1 MSTTIDN
8 RVVQMRFDNE
18 EFEKKAGKSLSTLD
32 KLKNALK
39 FSGASKDIDKV
50 NKSFK
55 EVDTNPL
62 LNAINGINS
71 GFTTMVAKATL
82 VNRATNALIDT
93 TKRFVNNMTLDQ
105 VNAGWD
111 KYAEKTSAV
120 QTIMAA
126 TSKDFKD
133 TAVQMSYVNNQLEK
147 LNWFTDETSYNF
159 TDMVGNI
166 GKFTSNGI
174 KLDKSVTAMQGIAL
188 WAARSGANADEA
200 SRAMYNL
207 SQALSTGAVKL
218 IDWKSIENANM
229 ATAEFKENVLE
240 VAANLGKLKKAGD
253 GTYTTMKNN
262 AVSVNNFN
270 DVLADNAFT
279 SDVLL
284 EVLDRYGSFTNK
296 LYEVSEATDLTA
308 TQLLI
313 AIDDYANGTLN
324 LEAYASQTGVSIE
337 ELRGYLD
344 ELSDSTYE
352 LGRKSFQTGQ
362 EAKTFG
368 EAISSATDA
377 ISTGWMKTFELIFGD
392 YQEAKKLW
400 TNLANIMYEIFAAS
414 GDVRNE
420 LFGDWRAGGGR
431 KTLIEG
437 INNAMEAAIRLVKPF
452 KDAFRDIFP
461 AKTGE
466 DLLKATDRFK
476 ALMEA
481 LQLSTKS
488 MTNIRRAMRGV
499 FSVIKIVIT
508 LFKQLGEAIKNAVA
522 PQFASFGEL
531 VLSIFGTIGDLL
543 YILSQSISE
552 MNLLGKGFEWA
563 KSAGGKFLNVIS
575 SIISKFKEGDA
586 GKVLLKM
593 VSTAFESAAKSG
605 EKLFNYIANVV
616 KEIRSLDHITFA
628 NLIGIFQK
636 IGSDAWNW
644 FKELGK
650 SITNGNGLVE
660 KFRDSVKDA
669 CEKTGASFDHLARR
683 VGKVFEVIKGY
694 LQKVPW
700 GALISI
706 AFGLKIIAT
715 INNFTKTMTAFATA
729 LGNLTKGL
737 GGLADGVNKVMTSV
751 SKMFDAVTASINA
764 PNYVKMA
771 KALAILAGSLAIL
784 ALLPTDKLEH
794 AAVVLVGVMT
804 SFAFFVKALTLI
816 PTLADTAAATIGTF
830 GAVILALTA
839 SLLILVNAFKTL
851 EGIQPDAL
859 LANVISI
866 GILLGI
872 ITAAVTIMSG
882 KLGPLTMAAGKT
894 SVLNTA
900 AANIVAMALA
910 IGIIAKSLA
919 TLSKISFK
927 DINSATNAV
936 GLSII
941 AIGSMIFMLSKFH
954 ISGTLK
960 SSASILLVIVSF
972 GAILRSIQKLEDYRI
987 YNVWKV
993 IKNLSVLLVALAG
1006 LFAVSR
1012 IAGENAGKIGVMLAG
1027 IGLGI
1032 LALSSAIALLGNFRT
1047 ETLIKGIA
1055 AVGALSV
1062 FMVALIGISKLAGK
1076 ESHKVALMILAVTAG
1091 ISALA
1096 VVAGIIGNLSTEA
1109 MWQGVGFVAALSAIF
1124 IALIGVSALSKDA
1137 SKTITTMTI
1146 AVVALG
1152 SMVAALSIAVGE
1164 NPEVF
1169 KKIAE
1174 GLDGLMICMGI
1185 MSILLRFSK
1194 IDTGAF
1200 VRVLVA
1206 FGGLGALLGLLLSLA
1221 PNLDKAI
1228 EVAVA
1233 IGILSVALGAIAT
1246 VLPAL
1251 QLVGAAAKE
1260 AFVGVAVAL
1269 VAIVGV
1275 VAVIGLVLTAIQL
1288 LGEHISP
1295 KLPEY
1300 CKLIGDSLGAL
1311 VYGFVENGIATSIV
1325 VLGEALANFMHAFD
1339 GVNFE
1344 DVGVA
1349 TAAVVAFCADLTAIK
1364 LQQLFDLFTGG
1375 PADLTKFGDNLYDL
1389 GWAIESYGRGL
1400 GDADMDKIS
1409 ASVPAVTALVLISN
1423 LIPRSGGIWQA
1434 FAGDK
1439 DFGALGDQL
1448 GDFGK
1453 GLSKYSDKLAECDI
1467 SRIEA
1472 SLPAVR
1478 ALVEIADMIPNG
1490 GGFITV
1496 FTGDNT
1502 FAGFGLNL
1510 VAFGAGLVGYST
1522 ELIACN
1528 FDRIEE
1534 SIDPVKALVKIA
1546 DLIPNGGGLI
1556 TVFTGDNT
1564 FASFGL
1570 NLATFGAALAGY
1582 SIELLACNF
1591 SRIEESI
1598 AATEALVKIADM
1610 IPNGGGLIAAFT
1622 GDNTFANFGVNLL
1635 CYGSGLK
1642 NYYESVDGIDFD
1654 VIEDSVAAT
1663 EALVKIAD
1671 AIPTTGGVVSWFAGD
1686 NDFADFGDNLEDF
1699 GESMAKYYDAL
1710 DGVHISPTATS
1721 IIIDDVEELTGLI
1734 DIVGDKN
1741 LSKVVD
1747 FGYDLEDFGD
1757 SLYDFFS
1764 NTKDIEKPTSLD
1776 NLCDSVLASV
1786 TILESYIPRFKTAGQ
1801 DCVAGFLEG
1810 VSEQEELTK
1819 VADAAEAVGNTFL
1832 NRFRKVTGWGSP
1844 WKSMIEAGKDSGSG
1858 LLVGA
1863 SNNPDAAEAGAEL
1876 SNTFLNGFNDV
1887 IGRHSEPDEFIDV
1900 PHDCADALNTGAD
1913 EAKDELENAGEATA
1927 AAYLTGAAKKLSDG
1941 FSKIKQSIGSSLSN
1955 VADEYGIFGDKD
1967 NIFTKMAG
1975 FLFGTDE
1982 TESPIDDITSTLEDT
1997 IGSATSG
2004 ALESFSGS
2012 GTTAADAFLTAFE
2025 DRLSDLDLD
2034 LSTIDLE
2041 QELWEATIGKNASD
2055 SEKNAR
2061 ETAILTEKIKIQNE
2075 KVDQANQKY
2084 EYTIKKFGEN
2094 SEDAKKAY
2102 QSLLQE
2108 QIDLANLMT
2117 SLDES
2122 RNTVE
2127 NNSADT
2133 MRAYAEWIAESKD
2146 DLLKLGFTMEQ
2157 ISAAAS
2163 ERTGYNLKN
2172 TTDTMT
2178 DSVTN
2183 AVSTAMGTVS
2193 TTYLA
2198 TAESTLGALTT
2209 NFESYGAQYATSVGN
2224 GMTATTSAVTA
2235 GAKALTNAGT
2245 TQVSQDYSQWY
2256 NLGGMCAEGFKQG
2269 ILDKAKEIAEAAR
2282 AVAAA
2287 VFAAVQ
2293 VEVDAHSPSRKFM
2306 WLGEMCGLGMSIGFQ
2321 NMEGSVARSATAVSE
2336 ETINAARDTIG
2347 QLADLIDTD
2356 PTLHPQISP
2365 IVDLSDVHSGFSK
2378 IGAMKTPVISTYV
2391 SGARANAIAASLSSR
2406 TNGITQSAPQNNQNE
2421 PQVIEFVQNNYS
2433 PKALSR
2439 SEIYRNT
2446 NNQFTAFKEAISKV

>member
-55 EVDTNPL
+55 EVDANPL

-93 TKRFVNNMTLDQ
+93 TKRFVSNMTLDQ

-188 WAARSGANADEA
+188 WAARSGANANEA

-240 VAANLGKLKKAGD
+240 VAANLGTLNKVGD

-262 AVSVNNFN
+262 AVSVTNFN
-270 DVLADNAFT
+270 NALSDAWFT
-279 SDVLL
+279 SDVLM
-284 EVLDRYGSFTNK
+284 EVLERYGSFTNK

-308 TQLLI
+308 TQLLS
-313 AIDDYANGTLN
+313 AIDDYANGTIN
-324 LEAYASQTGVSIE
+324 LEAYASQASVGVE
-337 ELRGYLD
+337 ELRGYLE

-352 LGRKSFQTGQ
+352 LGRKSFQAGQ

-368 EAISSATDA
+368 EAISATTDA
-377 ISTGWMKTFELIFGD
+377 VSTGWMKTFELIFGD

-476 ALMEA
+476 ALMKA
-481 LQLSTKS
+481 LQLSTKN

-499 FSVIKIVIT
+499 FSVLNLGIKA
-508 LFKQLGEAIKNAVA
+508 FKACASAIWDGLA
-522 PQFASFGEL
+522 PALNLANNGFLDMIGYL
-531 VLSIFGTIGDLL
+531 GDLL
-543 YILSQSISE
+543 YVIADVIAENVDFTGVLKNVGKFVGNLFVIFGKLIDRIKESSVAKVGWILIQNVFDKAVE
-552 MNLLGKGFEWA
+552 
-563 KSAGGKFLNVIS
+563 SAGK
-575 SIISKFKEGDA
+575 
-586 GKVLLKM
+586 LLRY
-593 VSTAFESAAKSG
+593 VSEIV
-605 EKLFNYIANVV
+605 NRIA
-616 KEIRSLDHITFA
+616 SLDHITLGGIANVFA
-628 NLIGIFQK
+628 GV
-636 IGSDAWNW
+636 GSDAANY
-644 FKELGK
+644 FKNLK
-650 SITNGNGLVE
+650 INITDSDGVLS
-660 KFRDSVKDA
+660 KFEAAISNA
-669 CEKTGASFDHLARR
+669 CESVGLSFTRLQDRTSAT
-683 VGKVFEVIKGY
+683 FTVIRGW
-694 LQKVPW
+694 LENVPW
-700 GALISI
+700 GSLVAIG
-706 AFGLKIIAT
+706 FGLILLNQINKFITA
-715 INNFTKTMTAFATA
+715 INNLGSPIEKLTKNLSGMVGSIKSMFTA
-729 LGNLTKGL
+729 LTN
-737 GGLADGVNKVMTSV
+737 A
-751 SKMFDAVTASINA
+751 INVPTYA
-764 PNYVKMA
+764 KIA
-771 KALAILAGSLAIL
+771 KAIAILAGSIAIL
-784 ALLPTDKLEH
+784 AMMPVENIQAATVALISTTVTFGVLIGVLGAIPKISGDAMKAAQDISISMLALASAMWILAKALQEMQQIDPNSLIDSTLAVGALIGVFVFAAKQMNGNITRLSDASGKIRSVNTAAKNMIAMAASIFIIAKAIQSISKIEMKKPAH
-794 AAVVLVGVMT
+794 VIAAVGV
-804 SFAFFVKALTLI
+804 
-816 PTLADTAAATIGTF
+816 
-830 GAVILALTA
+830 AVA
-839 SLLILVNAFKTL
+839 
-851 EGIQPDAL
+851 AL
-859 LANVISI
+859 LAVTVVLGKIKGSDGLKNAASI
-866 GILLGI
+866 
-872 ITAAVTIMSG
+872 V
-882 KLGPLTMAAGKT
+882 MA
-894 SVLNTA
+894 
-900 AANIVAMALA
+900 
-910 IGIIAKSLA
+910 
-919 TLSKISFK
+919 
-927 DINSATNAV
+927 
-936 GLSII
+936 
-941 AIGSMIFMLSKFH
+941 
-954 ISGTLK
+954 
-960 SSASILLVIVSF
+960 SASIYIVLK
-972 GAILRSIQKLEDYRI
+972 AVEKLESLKI
-987 YNVWKV
+987 ENMEKFL
-993 IKNLSVLLVALAG
+993 KNTGIVLG
-1006 LFAVSR
+1006 LIGSLFLMTK
-1012 IAGENAGKIGVMLAG
+1012 IAGQNAAKVGLLIAG
-1027 IGLGI
+1027 IGLGLTSI
-1032 LALSSAIALLGNFRT
+1032 IAAIAILGTVNQEVINR
-1047 ETLIKGIA
+1047 GIA
-1055 AVGALSV
+1055 AIGWITIAL
-1062 FMVALIGISKLAGK
+1062 MGIIVASNVAG
-1076 ESHKVALMILAVTAG
+1076 ENAHKVSVTLLAASAAIGILAV
-1091 ISALA
+1091 I
-1096 VVAGIIGNLSTEA
+1096 AGIIGALDDGAMMKGLS
-1109 MWQGVGFVAALSAIF
+1109 FVAAFSVLMGGLM
-1124 IALIGVSALSKDA
+1124 IATRNAKDVP
-1137 SKTITTMTI
+1137 KTIGSMTVAI
-1146 AVVALG
+1146 VALG
-1152 SMVAALSIAVGE
+1152 VMVAALSIAMKDS
-1164 NPEVF
+1164 PEVLGT
-1169 KKIAE
+1169 AMV
-1174 GLDGLMICMGI
+1174 GLSLMMA
-1185 MSILLRFSK
+1185 M
-1194 IDTGAF
+1194 
-1200 VRVLVA
+1200 
-1206 FGGLGALLGLLLSLA
+1206 FGVMTKLSSNAQVSLANVGVMLGVMAGLGLILGVLLSFGS
-1221 PNLDKAI
+1221 NLDKAI
-1228 EVAVA
+1228 GVAV
-1233 IGILSVALGAIAT
+1233 GIAVLAAALAGISLVLPSLSAVGALG
-1246 VLPAL
+1246 PAVFIG
-1251 QLVGAAAKE
+1251 VGAALASLL
-1260 AFVGVAVAL
+1260 G
-1269 VAIVGV
+1269 IV
-1275 VAVIGLVLTAIQL
+1275 IILGLVLAAIQL
-1288 LGEHISP
+1288 AGEHISP

-1300 CKLIGDSLGAL
+1300 CKLIGESLGAL
-1311 VYGFVENGIATSIV
+1311 VLGFVENGIAESIK
-1325 VLGEALANFMHAFD
+1325 VLGEALANFMHSFD
-1339 GVNFE
+1339 GINFE
-1344 DVGVA
+1344 QVGVA

-1364 LQQLFDLFTGG
+1364 LQQLFDIFTGG

-1439 DFGALGDQL
+1439 DFGVFGDQL
-1448 GDFGK
+1448 ALFGE
-1453 GLSKYSDKLAECDI
+1453 GLADYSKVLATCDI
-1467 SRIEA
+1467 GRVEA
-1472 SLPAVR
+1472 SVPAVTS
-1478 ALVEIADMIPNG
+1478 LVEIARLIPNSG
-1490 GGFITV
+1490 GLLAV

-1502 FAGFGLNL
+1502 FAGFGLSL
-1510 VAFGAGLVGYST
+1510 VGFGAALVGYSI
-1522 ELIACN
+1522 ELLGCD

-1546 DLIPNGGGLI
+1546 DLIPNNGGVIAL
-1556 TVFTGDNT
+1556 FTGDNT
-1564 FASFGL
+1564 FAGFGV
-1570 NLATFGAALAGY
+1570 NLAAFGAGFWMYYQEIRKVDFDTITESISATESLVKIADLIPNGGGFIALFTGDNTFAGFGINLWAY
-1582 SIELLACNF
+1582 GGGLKNYYNAVDGIDF
-1591 SRIEESI
+1591 DVITDSI
-1598 AATEALVKIADM
+1598 AATEALVQIANM
-1610 IPNGGGLIAAFT
+1610 IPN
-1622 GDNTFANFGVNLL
+1622 
-1635 CYGSGLK
+1635 S
-1642 NYYESVDGIDFD
+1642 
-1654 VIEDSVAAT
+1654 
-1663 EALVKIAD
+1663 
-1671 AIPTTGGVVSWFAGD
+1671 GGVVGFFAGD
-1686 NDFADFGDNLEDF
+1686 NDFEDFGDGLSEF
-1699 GESMAKYYDAL
+1699 GEAMADYYDAL
-1710 DGVHISPTATS
+1710 DGVNISPTVTS
-1721 IIIDDVEELTGLI
+1721 IIIDDIEELTGLI

-1764 NTKDIEKPTSLD
+1764 NTKDIEKPTPLD

-1819 VADAAEAVGNTFL
+1819 VSDAAEVVGNTFL

-1844 WKSMIEAGKDSGSG
+1844 WKSMIEAGRDSGSG

-1876 SNTFLNGFNDV
+1876 SNTFLDGFNDV

-1913 EAKDELENAGEATA
+1913 EAEGDLENAGEKTA
-1927 AAYLTGAAKKLSDG
+1927 AAYLTGATKKLSDG
-1941 FSKIKQSIGSSLSN
+1941 FSKIKAGIGDRLN
-1955 VADEYGIFGDKD
+1955 NIADEYASFGDGGNVFVKA
-1967 NIFTKMAG
+1967 MG

-1982 TESPIDDITSTLEDT
+1982 TESPIDDITTTIEDT
-1997 IGSATSG
+1997 ITSATSG
-2004 ALESFSGS
+2004 SLGSFSAS

-2025 DRLSDLDLD
+2025 DKLSDLDLD

-2084 EYTIKKFGEN
+2084 EYTIKKFGQN

-2245 TQVSQDYSQWY
+2245 AQVSQDYGQWY